1 MNNLS
6 KIFSKENVG
15 MPIKLKIGKNNHN
28 EDAYIYG
35 RYYGRGYDGESNIE
49 NDDYH
54 LITLVTPGG
63 SLICGGLCYFEVI
76 NDINED
82 LEKLNYFE
90 DLEKEPYL
98 QYFKILNDK
107 YYKSYEYEN
116 LPLTFNRYPL
126 KWFEENGYFEIDVDL
141 FGKALSELFT
151 AYFGKRYFYNKISF
165 TYEGKSR
172 RWANYTDISH
182 TRYMS
187 LLSTKEY
194 EKSWRRLFSE
204 YPYRERNYFDSM
216 FKQKPI
222 FIKDKDYLI
231 NFENSSKPKIKLG
244 KIEDGKFVPNT
255 IPFNDS
261 DHKAEINYNNQNI
274 DLVEDF
280 INEIMNYK
288 LLNRKST
295 LIQDDMNKILEKYG
309 ISYNDEINKFIDA
322 LKNVNEK
329 VIDTMIKTYQI
340 GNLYK

>member
-76 NDINED
+76 NDSNED

-90 DLEKEPYL
+90 DLEKVPYSP
-98 QYFKILNDK
+98 YFKILNDK
-107 YYKSYEYEN
+107 YYKSYEYEK

-151 AYFGKRYFYNKISF
+151 AYFGKRYFYNKILIF
-165 TYEGKSR
+165 YGFY
-172 RWANYTDISH
+172 A
-182 TRYMS
+182 
-187 LLSTKEY
+187 
-194 EKSWRRLFSE
+194 
-204 YPYRERNYFDSM
+204 YFRI
-216 FKQKPI
+216 I
-222 FIKDKDYLI
+222 FNKYIGIK
-231 NFENSSKPKIKLG
+231 
-244 KIEDGKFVPNT
+244 
-255 IPFNDS
+255 
-261 DHKAEINYNNQNI
+261 
-274 DLVEDF
+274 
-280 INEIMNYK
+280 
-288 LLNRKST
+288 
-295 LIQDDMNKILEKYG
+295 
-309 ISYNDEINKFIDA
+309 
-322 LKNVNEK
+322 
-329 VIDTMIKTYQI
+329 
-340 GNLYK
+340 